1 MALTDAHGQAYGR
14 VEALALEEVEMVL
27 GRVEITDRN
36 HVVKAIDKT
45 WFGAA
50 LGPETQARLAELAR
64 VVEVPAGTHLLREGQ
79 PTEDLSIL
87 LSGRVALRML
97 VPERGMVTIL
107 TVEPGD
113 VVGWSALL
121 PPHRATCHA
130 FAIEDSVLL
139 RLNGEDLRAML
150 RADHALA
157 ANVYPRVLQAVA
169 RRLAATRFQLL
180 DLFAKEPI
188 SSEVHPW

>member
-1 MALTDAHGQAYGR
+1 MLASRQVVVLEDEMVRDGSNGNGVTGV
-14 VEALALEEVEMVL
+14 VEAL
-27 GRVEITDRN
+27 DR
-36 HVVKAIDKT
+36 T

-50 LGPETQARLAELAR
+50 LGPETQARLAGLAR
-64 VVEVPAGTHLLREGQ
+64 IERAPAGQVLLREGEH
-79 PTEDLSIL
+79 TEDVSIVM
-87 LSGRVALRML
+87 SGRIALRML

-113 VVGWSALL
+113 VLGWSALL

-130 FAIEDSVLL
+130 FAIEDTTLL
-139 RLNGEDLRAML
+139 ALRGEDLRAML

-180 DLFAKEPI
+180 DLFAKEPV